1 MNPNVPL
8 YYAPVLELHHLIM
21 TIPGGHRGQ
30 LEIEID
36 RIHLRRV
43 GKLGLGG
50 WVGGVSPAGG
60 GDGGVSVTGSADLH
74 IPPPEHSLKV
84 HYEKA
89 HYGPVS
95 VRREASRVKGG
106 QFVVVEGGLGIG
118 RDADGSLVDRTEGV
132 GGVDGQDNDGYIKLV
147 RCKDTVA
154 N

>member
-1 MNPNVPL
+1 MGYVPMHWE
-8 YYAPVLELHHLIM
+8 ELGR
-21 TIPGGHRGQ
+21 IPPQSGPKTDGRATSEENGW
-30 LEIEID
+30 D
-36 RIHLRRV
+36 V
-43 GKLGLGG
+43 GI
-50 WVGGVSPAGG
+50 SPAGG
-60 GDGGVSVTGSADLH
+60 GDGGVRVTGGADLH

-95 VRREASRVKGG
+95 VRREASRVKVG
-106 QFVVVEGGLGIG
+106 QLVVVEGGLGIG